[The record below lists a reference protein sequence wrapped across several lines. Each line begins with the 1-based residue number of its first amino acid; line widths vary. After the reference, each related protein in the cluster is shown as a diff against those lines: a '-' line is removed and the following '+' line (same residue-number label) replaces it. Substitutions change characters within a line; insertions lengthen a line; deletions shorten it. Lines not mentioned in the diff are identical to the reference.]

1 MTSSADKKHFEDYR
15 EQTQVK
21 HDILAAYL
29 RPYFN
34 ILKTSSKNLLYI
46 DAFASRGTYTKAE
59 TGETVDGSPL
69 RALTLIAES
78 DDLAKQVS
86 TVFIEADEDLFKAL
100 KARVDHF
107 YHEHPNIR
115 RPQCLHGTF
124 AERVNQIL
132 AIVKGALAPTFL
144 FVDPCGVRGTSF
156 DTIRAVMDFNKC
168 EVFIFFN
175 LDGIRRIA
183 GLPALSPVLIEL
195 MGSKERAQSLYDAL
209 RKTTHTGERESI
221 LAQHY
226 RRALLEEIGA
236 NYIVTFRIE
245 HEDQRK
251 TSHCLIHATKHPLG
265 FSIMKDVMWSRGRSE
280 YRQGALELAQRS
292 RTKFIPLFDPSGDEV
307 KANILDA
314 LKNGPLQVSTFYKK
328 WTQRADDLQCEGS
341 YRKLLLELEADGKI
355 EVLSE
360 DLKRLMPATSR
371 PRPKGKP
378 TLAKQYYV
386 RLRK

>member
-1 MTSSADKKHFEDYR
+1 MASSGDKKHFEDYR

-34 ILKTSSKNLLYI
+34 ILKTRSNNLLYI
-46 DAFASRGTYTKAE
+46 DAFAGRGTYTRAE

-69 RALTLIAES
+69 RTLTLIAES
-78 DDLAKQVS
+78 ADFAKQVS
-86 TVFIEADEDLFKAL
+86 TVFIEADDDLFKTL
-100 KARVDHF
+100 ETTVDRF
-107 YHEHPNIR
+107 YHEHPHIR

-132 AIVKGALAPTFL
+132 ALVKGALAPTFL

-156 DTIRAVMDFNKC
+156 DTIRAVMDCDKC
-168 EVFIFFN
+168 EVFVFFN
-175 LDGIRRIA
+175 VDGIRRTA

-195 MGSKERAQSLYDAL
+195 MGSEERAQSLYEEL

-221 LAQHY
+221 IVQHY
-226 RRALLEEIGA
+226 RRALVEEIGA
-236 NYIVTFRIE
+236 NYVVTFRVE

-251 TSHCLIHATKHPLG
+251 TSHYLIHATKHPLG

-280 YRQGALELAQRS
+280 DRQGALELAQRS
-292 RTKFIPLFDPSGDEV
+292 RTSFIPLFDPSGDEV
-307 KANILDA
+307 KENILDA
-314 LKNGPLQVSTFYKK
+314 LKNGPLQVETFYKQ
-328 WTQRADDLQCEGS
+328 WTQRPDDLQCEGS
-341 YRKLLLELEADGKI
+341 YRRLLLALEAGGKI
-355 EVLSE
+355 EVMSE
-360 DLKRLMPATSR
+360 DLKHLMPASSR
-371 PRPKGKP
+371 RRFKGKP

>member
-1 MTSSADKKHFEDYR
+1 MASSTDKKHFEDYR

-34 ILKTSSKNLLYI
+34 ILKTRSQNLLYI
-46 DAFASRGTYTKAE
+46 DAFAGRGTYTKAE

-78 DDLAKQVS
+78 DDFAKQVS

-107 YHEHPNIR
+107 YQEHPHIR
-115 RPQCLHGTF
+115 RPQCFQGTF
-124 AERVNQIL
+124 AERVTEIL

-156 DTIRAVMDFNKC
+156 DTIHAVMDFNKC

-175 LDGIRRIA
+175 VDGIRRTA

-221 LAQHY
+221 IIQHY
-226 RRALLEEIGA
+226 RRALVEEIGA
-236 NYIVTFRIE
+236 NYVVTFRIE

-280 YRQGALELAQRS
+280 DRQGALELAQRS
-292 RTKFIPLFDPSGDEV
+292 RTSFIPLFDLSGDEL
-307 KANILDA
+307 KKNILDA
-314 LKNGPLQVSTFYKK
+314 LKNGPLQVAVFYKQ
-328 WTQRADDLQCEGS
+328 WTQRPDDLQCEGS
-341 YRKLLLELEADGKI
+341 YRKVLLELEADAKV

-360 DLKRLMPATSR
+360 DLKHLMPATNR
-371 PRPKGKP
+371 PRSKGKP
-378 TLAKQYYV
+378 TLAKHYYV

>member
-1 MTSSADKKHFEDYR
+1 MTSSNDKEHFEDYR

-34 ILKTSSKNLLYI
+34 ILKSRSNNLVYI
-46 DAFASRGTYTKAE
+46 DAFAGRGTYTKAE

-69 RALTLIAES
+69 RALKLIAES
-78 DDLAKQVS
+78 DDFAKQVS
-86 TVFIEADEDLFKAL
+86 TVFIEAREDLFKAL
-100 KARVDHF
+100 KDTVDRF
-107 YHEHPNIR
+107 YYEHPHIR

-124 AERVNQIL
+124 AERVNRIL
-132 AIVKGALAPTFL
+132 AIVRGSLAPTFL

-156 DTIRAVMDFNKC
+156 DTIRAVMDCDKC

-175 LDGIRRIA
+175 VDGIRRIA
-183 GLPALSPVLIEL
+183 GLPALSPVLVDL
-195 MGSKERAQSLYDAL
+195 MGSKERAQLLHSAL
-209 RKTTHTGERESI
+209 RNTRQAGEREMI
-221 LAQHY
+221 IIQNY
-226 RRALLEEIGA
+226 RRALIEEIGA
-236 NYIVTFRIE
+236 NYIVSFRIE

-251 TSHCLIHATKHPLG
+251 TSPCLIHATKHPLG

-280 YRQGALELAQRS
+280 DRQGALELAQRS
-292 RTKFIPLFDPSGDEV
+292 RTSFIPLFDLFGDEV
-307 KANILDA
+307 KQNIVDA
-314 LKNGPLQVSTFYKK
+314 LKHGRLQVGTFYKK
-328 WTQRADDLQCEGS
+328 WTQRPDDLQCEGS
-341 YRKLLLELEADGKI
+341 YRRFLLELEADEKI

-360 DLKRLMPATSR
+360 DLKHLRPAASRLRS
-371 PRPKGKP
+371 KGRP